1 MGFCFLC
8 DAKLF
13 GERTRVCSSITP
25 YSNMPYPEKI
35 VELLGEEF
43 VIVVTPADHMCKRCT
58 SLLTHMDKL
67 ENDLKIVKSAMVQ
80 YIQKKYGILSSDLP
94 LRSLEVLSEFIIF
107 IIQSIRNFFLFDI
120 NVP

>member
-1 MGFCFLC
+1 M
-8 DAKLF
+8 
-13 GERTRVCSSITP
+13 CSSITP